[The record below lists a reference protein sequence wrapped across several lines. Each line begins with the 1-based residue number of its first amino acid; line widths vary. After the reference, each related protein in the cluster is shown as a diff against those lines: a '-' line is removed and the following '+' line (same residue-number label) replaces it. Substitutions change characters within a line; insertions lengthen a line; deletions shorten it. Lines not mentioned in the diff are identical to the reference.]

1 MLRLNKYLLLIF
13 AFLFITVSTAQDNV
27 FNSYDLLRTKYV
39 VETSISPAGSYIAYT
54 LHVPRQLEDPPG
66 KHYRYLYLYNLENG
80 EAKELLGDKV
90 FVSSIGW
97 MPDSKAITFRAKLN
111 EDKFTQVYQLSLD
124 SDKQLALTNSL
135 SSVLK
140 YGLSSDGDQL
150 AFVAT
155 SLGSE
160 EKKKLVEIGFDAEI
174 YEEEYRDR
182 NLYWIHLKSQMMA
195 TPKKLTSDVSVF
207 DFKWSPNGKQI
218 AAFIAD
224 KNLVDYSYMFKR
236 VYLID
241 PATGERTLHLDN
253 PGKITRME
261 WSPDGKHIAFIAA
274 SSINDAVTGGLFI
287 TQVPNTKKFAELKNY
302 AAGKEL
308 SIRSV
313 NWKDENTVLFLS
325 EEGVDISLSEQGIE
339 DAERKILIKPGMV
352 VFSSFN
358 VVDGLISYAGNKSKH
373 PSELYTFTLSD
384 KNLSKLTD
392 VNPWLKDVQLADQKK
407 ITYSARDGLEIQGV
421 LFYPLNY
428 QEGKKYP
435 LILHIHGGPE
445 HATSNG
451 WQTSYNRWGQI
462 AAAKGFFVFMPNYRS
477 SSSRGI
483 DFTME
488 GFGDLAGAEFNDVID
503 GIDYLIAEGL
513 VDKEK
518 VGIGGGSYGGYFSAW
533 AATKFSN
540 RFAAAVVFVGIG
552 NQVSKRLTT
561 DIPYEDYLVHWGTWI
576 YENEDL
582 VWERSPVRYVK
593 GSITP
598 TLILGGKND
607 PRVHPSQSLELYR
620 GLKLQGIAPVRLVR
634 YPGEGHGN
642 RKNTSRLD
650 YSLRTMRWFEYYLKG
665 DNPKDE
671 MPYKYLNVEKSEETP

>member
-1 MLRLNKYLLLIF
+1 MLRLNNYLFLIF
-13 AFLFITVSTAQDNV
+13 TFIFITVSIAQDNV

-39 VETSISPAGSYIAYT
+39 VETSISPDGSYIAYT

-66 KHYRYLYLYNLENG
+66 NHYRYLFLYNLEND
-80 EAKELLGDKV
+80 ESAELLGDKV
-90 FVSSIGW
+90 IVSSIGW
-97 MPDSKAITFRAKLN
+97 MPDSKSITFRAKLN
-111 EDKFTQVYQLSLD
+111 EDTFIQVYQLSLD
-124 SDKQLALTNSL
+124 SDEPIALTNSL
-135 SSVLK
+135 SSVLQ
-140 YGLSSDGDQL
+140 YGISSDGDQL

-155 SLGSE
+155 SLKSE
-160 EKKKLVEIGFDAEI
+160 RRKKLVEKGFDAEI

-195 TPKKLTSDVSVF
+195 APKQLTSDVSIF
-207 DFKWSPNGKQI
+207 DFQWSPDGKQI

-224 KNLVDYSYMFKR
+224 KNLVDYSYMFKK

-253 PGKITRME
+253 PGKITQMK

-274 SSINDAVTGGLFI
+274 SSVNDAVTGSLFI
-287 TQVPNTKKFAELKNY
+287 TQVPNTKKFTELKNY
-302 AAGKEL
+302 SEGKEF
-308 SIRSV
+308 SIRNV
-313 NWKDENTVLFLS
+313 KWKDEKTVLFQA
-325 EEGVDISLSEQGIE
+325 EEGVDISLNEQSI
-339 DAERKILIKPGMV
+339 DDVERKIIINPGMV
-352 VFSSFN
+352 VFRSIN
-358 VVDGLISYAGNKSKH
+358 IVDDLISFAGNNSNH
-373 PSELYTFTLSD
+373 PSELYTFSLSD
-384 KNLSKLTD
+384 KKLTKLTD
-392 VNPWLKDVQLADQKK
+392 VNPWLKDVKLADQRK
-407 ITYSARDGLEIQGV
+407 ITYDASDGLEIQGV

-428 QEGKKYP
+428 EEGKKYP
-435 LILHIHGGPE
+435 LIVQIHGGPE
-445 HATSNG
+445 YATPNG
-451 WQTSYNRWGQI
+451 WQTAYNRWGQI

-518 VGIGGGSYGGYFSAW
+518 IGIGGGSYGGYFSAW
-533 AATKFSN
+533 AATKFSH

-552 NQVSKRLTT
+552 NQISKRLTT

-576 YENEDL
+576 HENEDL
-582 VWERSPVRYVK
+582 IWERSPVRYVK
-593 GSITP
+593 GSTTP

-607 PRVHPSQSLELYR
+607 VRVHPSQSLELYR
-620 GLKLQGIAPVRLVR
+620 GLKLHGIAPVRLVR

-650 YSLRTMRWFEYYLKG
+650 YNLRTMRWFEYYLKG

-671 MPYKYLNVEKSEETP
+671 MPNKYLDVEK